1 VIGSVA
7 GSGHAA
13 LASAGANLQA
23 RAVSDATAA
32 LRGQIQ
38 QAQLQLNDW
47 VTCVSATTPKG
58 QAAIRSLSAQISS
71 AKAQIQRL
79 QSAQV
84 PASPAAATT
93 PIAAARPSGA
103 ATPYS
108 GVDASNAGMSAST
121 SADPARLDVW
131 A

>member
-1 VIGSVA
+1 VIDSVA
-7 GSGHAA
+7 GASHAA
-13 LASAGANLQA
+13 APPASANLQA

-47 VTCVSATTPKG
+47 LTCVSSTTPKG

-71 AKAQIQRL
+71 AKQQILRL
-79 QSAQV
+79 QSGQV
-84 PASPAAATT
+84 SASPAAATR
-93 PIAAARPSGA
+93 PASAAAP
-103 ATPYS
+103 T
-108 GVDASNAGMSAST
+108 T
-121 SADPARLDVW
+121 RLDVW